1 MLALLERAYLIQCY
15 VTNDLCYREVINKFN
30 EKYPKKTIS
39 YVAVRK
45 LVKKLVETGSIR
57 NVKNIRKHLDENDT
71 ASVLVF
77 HSLEENPEMLR
88 RNRALQSGIKFIIA
102 NNKQTRFHKNKLIS
116 LKFCMVPRFYIIS

>member
-30 EKYPKKTIS
+30 EKYPKTTTS

-57 NVKNIRKHLDENDT
+57 NVKKIRKHLDENDA

-77 HSLEENPEMLR
+77 HSLEENPQMSP
-88 RNRALQSGIKFIIA
+88 RNRALQNGIAFIIIYLLL
-102 NNKQTRFHKNKLIS
+102 QTIS
-116 LKFCMVPRFYIIS
+116 RHGFIKIS